1 MALRRYDP
9 FALELVGEAFPAAR
23 RIKDYGMLPLFGMV
37 CVWRRRPLWHE
48 NDMTGVTQFIDPHR
62 DTWTGGPQCILL
74 CVRHR

>member
-23 RIKDYGMLPLFGMV
+23 RIKDLRDATAIWYGL
-37 CVWRRRPLWHE
+37 CVARPLWHE

-62 DTWTGGPQCILL
+62 DTWTGHPQCILL